1 MSGKLVSGQ
10 TRKDM
15 LSYGTA
21 LNVWEPLSLRVPRKL
36 HVYENHK
43 LRILRMVLFHLF
55 TL

>member
-21 LNVWEPLSLRVPRKL
+21 LECLGAPESEGAQETKCL
-36 HVYENHK
+36 
-43 LRILRMVLFHLF
+43 
-55 TL
+55 